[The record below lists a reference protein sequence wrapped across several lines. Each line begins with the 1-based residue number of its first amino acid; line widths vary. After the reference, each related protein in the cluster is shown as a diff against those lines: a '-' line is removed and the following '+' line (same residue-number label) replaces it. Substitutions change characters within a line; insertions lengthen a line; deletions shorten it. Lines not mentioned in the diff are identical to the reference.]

1 MIMTRWQ
8 ATLTPTPEQI
18 RMILQDEGLDPF
30 DEIFEAEIK
39 VPDHRHPFT
48 EVRVVLQGELLTNV
62 AGNQVLLRAG
72 DRIEIP
78 ANTRHSYNVQGTGSC
93 FCICAQKIF

>member
-8 ATLTPTPEQI
+8 AAVTPTGDQLK
-18 RMILQDEGLDPF
+18 MILSDEGLDPF
-30 DEIFEAEIK
+30 EEIFAGEMKI
-39 VPDHRHPFT
+39 PDHRHPFT
-48 EVRVVLQGELLTNV
+48 EVRVVLSGELLTNI

-78 ANTRHSYNVQGTGSC
+78 ANTRHAYIVQGQTP
-93 FCICAQKIF
+93 CICVCAQKIC

>member
-8 ATLTPTPEQI
+8 ASLTPSPDQI
-18 RMILQDEGLDPF
+18 RMILVEEGLDPF
-30 DEIFEAEIK
+30 EEVFEPEMKI
-39 VPDHRHPFT
+39 PDHRHPFT

-78 ANTRHSYNVQGTGSC
+78 SNTKHSYSVQGTQPC
-93 FCICAQKIF
+93 LCICAQKIY